1 MLMRKTIETVGIA
14 AIANATMVTDLSQL
28 QLDASSGPTTLLE
41 SAAET
46 AAGRLGMQNVEIALG
61 IEPEAKHGVA
71 SRYVE
76 ATEGTL
82 AEILVAEETLADPL
96 RAFMEV
102 AYQYSAHFWRCRPEP
117 SELELHPKTTSLL
130 PICYGLGVLASDASL
145 YDQQWS
151 HSGFSGWSMSR
162 SGYYNTEEIGYATAL
177 FARARGEQTP
187 AWTSSLRLDSQVT
200 AKKAWRFFAKHE
212 KSGGQLLFDADK
224 VPGTAR
230 DMTEL
235 ANWLRGDDPAF
246 ALAAAYAL
254 RASDNL
260 SALAVAAAID
270 ATHSDDPAVVP
281 AATRLLGLTR
291 HSSPEVQSRVEKL
304 IVDPSPFTSLF
315 ALESAA
321 DLGMSLDAYQ
331 PKIVQLLSVFEEDP
345 WPLLDLIG
353 RTEPRLSAV
362 APALCEQL
370 ERALRQGPD
379 ESASNEL
386 ARTLVHCIEKVHE
399 NAEEIIG
406 THIKHAETRDQ
417 ALQYL
422 VTTKS

>member
-1 MLMRKTIETVGIA
+1 MRKTIETVGIA
-14 AIANATMVTDLSQL
+14 SITNAIMVTDLGQL
-28 QLDASSGPTTLLE
+28 HLDTASGATALLE
-41 SAAET
+41 SVAENV
-46 AAGRLGMQNVEIALG
+46 AIRIGMEHVEIALG
-61 IEPEAKHGVA
+61 IEPEAKRGFA

-76 ATEGTL
+76 ASSESS

-96 RAFMEV
+96 RTFMEV
-102 AYQYSAHFWRCRPEP
+102 AYQYSAHFWRSRPEP
-117 SELELHPKTTSLL
+117 TELELHPKTTSLL
-130 PICYGLGVLASDASL
+130 PICFGLGVLASDASL

-177 FARARGEQTP
+177 FARARGEQKP

-212 KSGGQLLFDADK
+212 RSGGQLLFDADK

-254 RASDNL
+254 RAGEDL
-260 SALAVAAAID
+260 SPLAIDAALA
-270 ATHSDDPAVVP
+270 ATHSDDPSLVP

-291 HSSPEVQSRVEKL
+291 HSSKEVQDRVKKL
-304 IVDPSPFTSLF
+304 ISSSSPFTSLF

-331 PKIVQLLSVFEEDP
+331 PKIVQLLSVFQEDL
-345 WPLLDLIG
+345 WPLLDLI
-353 RTEPRLSAV
+353 RKSEARLSAIG
-362 APALCEQL
+362 PALCEQL
-370 ERALRQGPD
+370 ESALRQGPD
-379 ESASNEL
+379 EPAGNEL
-386 ARTLVHCIEKVHE
+386 ARTLVHCIEKVDN
-399 NAEEIIG
+399 NARGLIE
-406 THIKHAETRDQ
+406 THIKHPECRNR
-417 ALQYL
+417 ALEYL
-422 VTTKS
+422 VIIKS